1 MKKIM
6 NNKGFTLVELLA
18 VVVVLAIVAA
28 IAMQSITSIIRNN
41 RTDSFISSLNT
52 VDESAALSCAQ
63 NENVNDVADYV
74 DQKGIIV
81 SVRGNEITVT
91 PNENGEFKSVTGK
104 QVNARK
110 DKFKGDGTLSCNT
123 DDNVATCTITYTCN

>member
-1 MKKIM
+1 MKKIK

-28 IAMQSITSIIRNN
+28 IAMQSITGIIRNN

-63 NENVNDVADYV
+63 NENVSDVATYV
-74 DQKGIIV
+74 DQKGISV
-81 SVRGNEITVT
+81 SVSGNVITVK
-91 PNENGEFKSVTGK
+91 PNTTGEFKSVTGK
-104 QVNARK
+104 QVNDRK
-110 DKFKGDGTLSCNT
+110 SKFKGNGTLVCNN